1 MKNPKNKRNK
11 VKLMIVKLLDKRN
24 PNGKPNLKHLEQY

>member
-11 VKLMIVKLLDKRN
+11 VKLMIVKLLGKRN
-24 PNGKPNLKHLEQY
+24 PNGKPNLKHSEQY